1 MELYRL
7 YRRIYGDPLSGYGAS
22 LRGGRWNSPGTELLY
37 TASNR
42 SLAMAEVL
50 VHLSLATMPKDYEMA
65 VLYLPDDLPISRIS
79 VDVLPLHWSGFPPPE
94 TLRNFGDQLVRE
106 QQFVALQV
114 PSAVTPGDFNLLL
127 NPQHPSFARVKL
139 LESSPFGF
147 QTRLFRQN
155 PTA

>member
-7 YRRIYGDPLSGYGAS
+7 YRRKYGDPLSGYGAS
-22 LRGGRWNSPGTELLY
+22 LQGGRWNSPGTELLY

-50 VHLSLATMPKDYEMA
+50 VHLSLATLPKDYEMA
-65 VLYLPDDLPISRIS
+65 VLYLPDDLPISRIAPS
-79 VDVLPLHWSGFPPPE
+79 SLPPHWSGFPPPE
-94 TLRNFGDQLVRE
+94 TLQQLGDRLVRE
-106 QQFVALQV
+106 QQFVALQM

-127 NPQHPSFARVKL
+127 NPQHPHFGRIKL

-147 QTRLFRQN
+147 QTRLFR
-155 PTA
+155 